1 MEIVFFFRASRI
13 RLSRARL
20 PRASGAPFV
29 STTNHHSS
37 TSEVVL
43 NPPAT
48 RVRRGGIGPRSRRD
62 RLARRSRRRRRR
74 RRERE
79 TRAKRRARSSTRS
92 IVVVARARDDPRSIV
107 DDPRSGGWLAREISR
122 ATSRDSRISPI
133 LGDRPSHPHVR
144 RTALIRARRARCVR
158 GDAVAVARVDGYF
171 FSLNRSTVIERRT
184 RARERSRSFK
194 DASARA
200 SFIRAVTLRRR
211 IPTRVGARR
220 RARESSRPVIAREM
234 ATRFR
239 EGTIKRAC
247 YDALLDAGARGLT
260 VRRRDSARERSTRA
274 ERWLSRFMWNA
285 DRRPWRNEAT
295 VWRLTRS
302 SRERR

>member
-1 MEIVFFFRASRI
+1 VNIVFFFRASRI
-13 RLSRARL
+13 RRSRARL

-43 NPPAT
+43 NPRAT

-122 ATSRDSRISPI
+122 ATSRDSRISPV

-220 RARESSRPVIAREM
+220 RARESSRPVIRARDGD
-234 ATRFR
+234 AISGGHDQARVLR
-239 EGTIKRAC
+239 RAP
-247 YDALLDAGARGLT
+247 
-260 VRRRDSARERSTRA
+260 RRRRARVDGA
-274 ERWLSRFMWNA
+274 
-285 DRRPWRNEAT
+285 
-295 VWRLTRS
+295 S
-302 SRERR
+302 SRQRSRTIDAPSGGCRDLCGTRTVVLGGTRPQYGD

>member
-1 MEIVFFFRASRI
+1 MIVHARDRPFPRGREWGRSTTRDRSNRAIARPATHRRTERRRRVATRRRTRRRARLFFFRASRP

-20 PRASGAPFV
+20 PRASRAPFV

-74 RRERE
+74 RRRERE
-79 TRAKRRARSSTRS
+79 PRAKRRARSSTRS

-107 DDPRSGGWLAREISR
+107 DDPRSGGWFAREISR

-144 RTALIRARRARCVR
+144 RTALIRARRVRCVR
-158 GDAVAVARVDGYF
+158 VDAVAVARATDT
-171 FSLNRSTVIERRT
+171 FSVSI
-184 RARERSRSFK
+184 
-194 DASARA
+194 
-200 SFIRAVTLRRR
+200 
-211 IPTRVGARR
+211 
-220 RARESSRPVIAREM
+220 
-234 ATRFR
+234 
-239 EGTIKRAC
+239 
-247 YDALLDAGARGLT
+247 
-260 VRRRDSARERSTRA
+260 
-274 ERWLSRFMWNA
+274 
-285 DRRPWRNEAT
+285 DRR
-295 VWRLTRS
+295 
-302 SRERR
+302 

>member
-74 RRERE
+74 RRARERE
-79 TRAKRRARSSTRS
+79 PRAKRRARSSTRS

-107 DDPRSGGWLAREISR
+107 DDLRSGGWFAREISR

-200 SFIRAVTLRRR
+200 SSARSPSAVEFPRA
-211 IPTRVGARR
+211 
-220 RARESSRPVIAREM
+220 S
-234 ATRFR
+234 
-239 EGTIKRAC
+239 
-247 YDALLDAGARGLT
+247 ARGGG
-260 VRRRDSARERSTRA
+260 RGSRRD
-274 ERWLSRFMWNA
+274 
-285 DRRPWRNEAT
+285 P
-295 VWRLTRS
+295 
-302 SRERR
+302 